1 LKDAVNVCIKHLGDF
16 QLAISLARITEQSN
30 DGPVLKDILT
40 NTVLPIALGLGNRWL
55 GSWAFWMLHRRD
67 LAVRILLVS
76 YSYFLHGGILLTLT
90 KTPLQDIVAAFNI
103 HVTEIGESLYDDP
116 GLALLFS
123 QLRSKTLQAV
133 KGSSEISASA
143 EFNFVLQMA
152 RIFAGWV

>member
-1 LKDAVNVCIKHLGDF
+1 
-16 QLAISLARITEQSN
+16 
-30 DGPVLKDILT
+30 
-40 NTVLPIALGLGNRWL
+40 
-55 GSWAFWMLHRRD
+55 M
-67 LAVRILLVS
+67 
-76 YSYFLHGGILLTLT
+76 

-152 RIFAGWV
+152 RIFCRMGMEIPIICRI